1 MAVSTDVSVLTMTK
15 CLVNGELREAP
26 GSFPVINPSTGT
38 FERVCTR
45 VLCLPGWLPPAV
57 VRGGVGCLAGHRTVV

>member
-38 FERVCTR
+38 LDRVCTR
-45 VLCLPGWLPPAV
+45 VSLSA
-57 VRGGVGCLAGHRTVV
+57 CLAASGRG